1 MLVALRK
8 ESVDRNDN
16 GNAVALAD
24 LVALRKESVDRN
36 HPPVKPVK
44 ISIKSLSVRRAWIEI
59 PVSGSVTL

>member
-24 LVALRKESVDRN
+24 LESLSARRAWIEITMGCLNTATPNVALRKESVDRN
-36 HPPVKPVK
+36 LV
-44 ISIKSLSVRRAWIEI
+44 
-59 PVSGSVTL
+59 